1 MQLTL
6 YTDYSIR
13 VLLYLAAKPESPST
27 ITEIADSFGISR
39 NHLVKVVHNLA
50 TKDFIRTTRGKK
62 GGIVLERAPESISLG
77 QLVRQT
83 EPDFRIV
90 ECMGDVPSTCP
101 IEEVCGLKGVLT
113 MARDAFLRTLD
124 QFTLADITQNRAL
137 LRPILVRDL
146 GAAPETADRARAKG
160 MRASASDR
168 RRKTTGSRA
177 ASGG

>member
-62 GGIVLERAPESISLG
+62 GGIVLERPPESISLG

-90 ECMGDVPSTCP
+90 ECMGDVRSTCP

-113 MARDAFLRTLD
+113 MARDAFLKTLD
-124 QFTLADITQNRAL
+124 RFTLADITQNRAL
-137 LRPILVRDL
+137 LRPILVRDA
-146 GAAPETADRARAKG
+146 GTGPSR
-160 MRASASDR
+160 DR
-168 RRKTTGSRA
+168 RRKASGSRA
-177 ASGG
+177 ASVR

>member
-13 VLLYLAAKPESPST
+13 VLLYLAAKPESQST
-27 ITEIADSFGISR
+27 ITEIAESFGISR

-50 TKDFIRTTRGKK
+50 LKNFIRTTRGKK
-62 GGIVLERAPESISLG
+62 GGMVLERSPDSISIG

-90 ECMGDVPSTCP
+90 ECMGDVRSDCP

-113 MARDAFLRTLD
+113 AARDAFLKTLD
-124 QFTLADITQNRAL
+124 QFTLADITRNRML
-137 LRPILVRDL
+137 LRPLLIKDFVPSSQKDRSAGRGRKDS
-146 GAAPETADRARAKG
+146 GARTT
-160 MRASASDR
+160 DR
-168 RRKTTGSRA
+168 RQKARTS
-177 ASGG
+177 